1 MSIQILMPA
10 LSPTMKEGILQKWLV
25 KIGDEVKAG
34 DVLAEIET
42 DKATM
47 ELEAVDEGIITNIL
61 VEEGTQGVSV
71 NSPIA
76 ILNGSEKDNIED
88 NINENK
94 SEIEKNNVFEQ
105 KVINKKNNL
114 KSIKQTV
121 IKKNSNIIASPYA
134 KKFSKDKNINLISIS
149 GSGPKGRIIKRD
161 FLKLEKIEQPFQI
174 DVHETMF
181 HPHSNFKDAKN
192 WVILEET
199 GEIRPWPWHYDAAH
213 FKLLKN
219 GKILHNHPSPKTY
232 SAIVRQGEDANNFFK
247 EEEKMDIQKGE
258 RREIRIGERKE
269 YGRIGKDLSY
279 FSPRKRKYRRKKYK
293 NSKNRKK
300 IGF

>member
-1 MSIQILMPA
+1 
-10 LSPTMKEGILQKWLV
+10 
-25 KIGDEVKAG
+25 
-34 DVLAEIET
+34 
-42 DKATM
+42 
-47 ELEAVDEGIITNIL
+47 
-61 VEEGTQGVSV
+61 
-71 NSPIA
+71 
-76 ILNGSEKDNIED
+76 
-88 NINENK
+88 
-94 SEIEKNNVFEQ
+94 
-105 KVINKKNNL
+105 
-114 KSIKQTV
+114 
-121 IKKNSNIIASPYA
+121 
-134 KKFSKDKNINLISIS
+134 
-149 GSGPKGRIIKRD
+149 
-161 FLKLEKIEQPFQI
+161 
-174 DVHETMF
+174 MF

-232 SAIVRQGEDANNFFK
+232 SEIVRQGEDANNFFK

-258 RREIRIGERKE
+258 QREIRIGERKG

-300 IGF
+300 GTDKLNKKHRKDKIFKKMHGELVRERNPPKVERCICCLGTSEEVNLIRNPFYYTRCEFCNLFYERHCDMGIILCEDCTGGNDRGFCGHCEANLGKWHPYWRELVLE